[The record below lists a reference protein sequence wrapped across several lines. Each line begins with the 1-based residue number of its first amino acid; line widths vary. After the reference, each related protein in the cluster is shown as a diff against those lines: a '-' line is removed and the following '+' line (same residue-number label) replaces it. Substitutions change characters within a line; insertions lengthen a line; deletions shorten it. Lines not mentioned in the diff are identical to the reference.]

1 MLTDRSRLTR
11 FAWLSI
17 GTAVLTMGLKATAYL
32 LTGSVGL
39 LSDALESGINL
50 VAAIA
55 ALIALTVAAQP
66 PDEEHAYG
74 HSKAEYFSSALEG
87 GLIVVAAL
95 TIAATAIERLL
106 HPRPLQQIDVGIGVA
121 VLASLF
127 NLATAVVLLRAGRA
141 YESATLEAD
150 AHHLLSDVW
159 TSVGVVVGVG
169 AAWLTGWQPLDP
181 IVALIV
187 GVNIGW
193 TGVRLTRGAI
203 SGLMDTAL
211 PPEEQAVIRRILD
224 EHADGGVQFHAL
236 RTRRAGAQRFVS
248 VHVLVPGVWT
258 VQQGH
263 DLLEEIEREIRDG
276 LRNAAVFTHI
286 EPLEDPTSWND
297 QQLTR
302 EEPASEK
309 QEERSE
315 KQEASY

>member
-1 MLTDRSRLTR
+1 MCYYGPVIPDRLHLTR

-17 GTAVLTMGLKATAYL
+17 GTALLTMGLKATAYL

-39 LSDALESGINL
+39 LSDAMESGINL

-55 ALIALTVAAQP
+55 ALIALSVAAQP
-66 PDEEHAYG
+66 PDAEHAYG

-87 GLIVVAAL
+87 GLILLAAVTIVA
-95 TIAATAIERLL
+95 TGVERLL
-106 HPRPLQQIDVGIGVA
+106 HPRELQQLDLGIGVA

-127 NLATAVVLLRAGRA
+127 NLATAVVLRRAGRA

-159 TSVGVVVGVG
+159 TSAGVVVGVG

-181 IVALIV
+181 IVAIIV

-193 TGVRLTRGAI
+193 TGVGLVRSAMA
-203 SGLMDTAL
+203 GLMDTAL
-211 PPEEQAVIRRILD
+211 PPEEQAIINEVL
-224 EHADGGVQFHAL
+224 EKYSGGGVQFHAV

-248 VHVLVPGVWT
+248 FHVLVPGALT

-263 DLLEEIEREIRDG
+263 DLLEEIEQQIRAS
-276 LRNAAVFTHI
+276 LPRTSVFTHI
-286 EPLEDPTSWND
+286 EPLEDPSSWND
-297 QQLTR
+297 PLIR
-302 EEPASEK
+302 EEVISN
-309 QEERSE
+309 
-315 KQEASY
+315 

>member
-17 GTAVLTMGLKATAYL
+17 GTAVLTMALKAAAYL

-55 ALIALTVAAQP
+55 ALVALTVAAQP
-66 PDEEHAYG
+66 PDAEHAYG

-106 HPRPLQQIDVGIGVA
+106 HPRPLQQLDLGIGVA

-203 SGLMDTAL
+203 TGLMDPAL
-211 PPEEQAVIRRILD
+211 PPEEQAIITRILD
-224 EHADGGVQFHAL
+224 EHTEGGVQFHAL

-248 VHVLVPGVWT
+248 VHVLVPGVWS

-263 DLLEEIEREIRDG
+263 DLVEDIEREIRAS

-286 EPLEDPTSWND
+286 EPLEDPISWND

-309 QEERSE
+309 PEATGE